1 MPAAFF
7 LALAKIMLEHL
18 RTNPM
23 PAAFLLA
30 LAKIMLEH
38 LRTNPMRTSSY
49 FL

>member
-1 MPAAFF
+1 LPYVSMPAAFF
-7 LALAKIMLEHL
+7 
-18 RTNPM
+18 
-23 PAAFLLA
+23 LA